1 MQVDH
6 TLNGFKQQPPR
17 LTFLIVKDAS
27 TNMKRK
33 TNMNRLVLTTGLK
46 WVGMKTFCPLVLL
59 FSFKPSSASP
69 LCSLFVFRSWQISL
83 SSSQFRIK
91 LAEKIEIHFYF
102 FVNNFSEFYRQLSGQ
117 LSGQPQCNYVEN
129 SDYSGVP
136 NKCGALITMQVAGFL
151 RNQ

>member
-6 TLNGFKQQPPR
+6 NLRGFKQQPPR

-91 LAEKIEIHFYF
+91 LAEKIEIYFLSKFFSKFY
-102 FVNNFSEFYRQLSGQ
+102 GQ
-117 LSGQPQCNYVEN
+117 LSGQPLCNQRI
-129 SDYSGVP
+129 
-136 NKCGALITMQVAGFL
+136 LIKDLVLTHCLDLDLNGQETRQNF
-151 RNQ
+151 